1 MITNPILPGFYPDP
15 SVVRVDE
22 DYYIV
27 NSSFSFYPGIP
38 LFHSK
43 NLTEWTQIGYVL
55 DRTEQLHVTYEMMSA
70 GIFAP
75 TIRYDKG
82 VYYVLATNM
91 TLGCRN
97 FLVKATDP
105 CGPWSEPYF
114 IEGADGID
122 PSLFFDDDGKCY
134 YTGTT
139 RFNDENGDHQAI
151 WCSEFDIEKN
161 ALIGERK
168 IVWAGAMVDAYAP
181 EGPHIYKKDNHY
193 YLMIAEGG
201 TELHHA
207 VTISR
212 SDSVMG
218 PYSGCPNNPIM
229 THRHLGKEY
238 PISNVGHGDL
248 VETPNGEWYMVLLG
262 SRLSDNRARLLGR
275 ETYIVPVVWEDGWPV
290 VAPGKG
296 IVELGGQI
304 DRPIFRDDFES
315 NALEL
320 SWNMLGT
327 PYDRFWKVEDSMLM
341 LKYNNV
347 DIVPRQFNGIST
359 NPFERIKASG
369 KTTDLLSFIG
379 RRIQDL
385 EWEAKAEVVLDMMNG
400 QEGGMVIIQNDGNQ
414 IRVAVQRIEA
424 TGSYRLTCFTTKT
437 VMHEDKLFYEDVVQ
451 GSVDIAKQ
459 HIGCDS
465 GCNTQSVTLRVICKH
480 TGFGFYVSENASL
493 ADHEQV
499 KEKQIPE
506 GHVGDELCISD
517 SVDGSFLG
525 SESSGGFI
533 GSYIGFYGQDL
544 KGSGTGYFKINYF
557 EYGPMNC

>member
-1 MITNPILPGFYPDP
+1 MMTNPILPGFYPDP
-15 SVVRVDE
+15 SIVRVDE

-27 NSSFSFYPGIP
+27 TSSFSFYPGIP
-38 LFHSK
+38 LFISK
-43 NLTEWTQIGYVL
+43 NLTEWTQVGYVL
-55 DRTEQLHVTYEMMSA
+55 DRPEQLHVTYEMMSA

-75 TIRYDKG
+75 TIRYYNG

-97 FLVKATDP
+97 FLVKAQDP
-105 CGPWSEPYF
+105 RGPWSEPYF

-151 WCSEFDIEKN
+151 WCSEFDIENN

-181 EGPHIYKKDNHY
+181 EGPHIYKKDDRY

-218 PYSGCPNNPIM
+218 PYVGCPNNPIM
-229 THRHLGKEY
+229 THRHLGKHY

-248 VETPNGEWYMVLLG
+248 VETPSGEWYMVLLG
-262 SRLSDNRARLLGR
+262 SRLSDNKARILGR
-275 ETYIVPVVWEDGWPV
+275 ETFIVPVVWEDGWPV
-290 VAPGKG
+290 IAPGKG
-296 IVELGGQI
+296 VVELGEQI
-304 DRPIFRDDFES
+304 NRDIFRDDFDT
-315 NALEL
+315 NTLEL

-327 PYDRFWKVEDSMLM
+327 PYNRFWKLDDSMLM
-341 LKYNNV
+341 LRYNQV
-347 DIVPRQFNGIST
+347 DIVPRQFNGISA
-359 NPFERIKASG
+359 NPFDRIKASG
-369 KTTDLLSFIG
+369 KSKDLLSFIG

-385 EWEAKAEVVLDMMNG
+385 EWEARTEVILDMEKE
-400 QEGGMVIIQNDGNQ
+400 QEGGLVILQNDGNQ
-414 IRVAVQRIEA
+414 IRVAIQWMETVG
-424 TGSYRLTCFTTKT
+424 TYRLTCFTTRT
-437 VMHEDKLFYEDVVQ
+437 VRSDDKIFYEDVVH
-451 GSVDIAKQ
+451 GTVDIVKR
-459 HIGCDS
+459 HNNCSYGCI
-465 GCNTQSVTLRVICKH
+465 TQTVMVRVICRQTK
-480 TGFGFYVSENASL
+480 FGVYVSESTDR
-493 ADHEQV
+493 ADGEQTS
-499 KEKQIPE
+499 EKQVTGGRRYE
-506 GHVGDELCISD
+506 ELCLSD
-517 SVDGSFLG
+517 PVDGSFLG

-533 GSYIGFYGQDL
+533 GSYLGFYGMDL
-544 KGSGTGYFKINYF
+544 KGEIPGYFKVNYF
-557 EYGPMNC
+557 EYRPM